1 MQRAINKPEL
11 LGMSTF
17 IWIFKIRIR
26 ILFCKALK
34 WGTFLYRLL
43 SILFSK
49 NLWTQLL
56 LSSLDFWSND
66 GFPIMC
72 PSNYWFCHAL
82 HLKRTHCILH
92 ISNKFQFGRVLWK
105 TLEHGNEA
113 WGKRRSI
120 RLGDLKFLWMVWF
133 GHFDPLYQCIILTVN
148 KRYLAKAIH
157 EHWT

>member
-1 MQRAINKPEL
+1 MECQHLSGFSKFGLEFCSAKHWNGEHFCIDYFQYFSKP
-11 LGMSTF
+11 
-17 IWIFKIRIR
+17 
-26 ILFCKALK
+26 C
-34 WGTFLYRLL
+34 
-43 SILFSK
+43 K

>member
-1 MQRAINKPEL
+1 MALLCSQIMQRVINKPEL

-113 WGKRRSI
+113 
-120 RLGDLKFLWMVWF
+120 
-133 GHFDPLYQCIILTVN
+133 
-148 KRYLAKAIH
+148 
-157 EHWT
+157 

>member
-1 MQRAINKPEL
+1 MECQH
-11 LGMSTF
+11 
-17 IWIFKIRIR
+17 
-26 ILFCKALK
+26 
-34 WGTFLYRLL
+34 L
-43 SILFSK
+43 SGFSK
-49 NLWTQLL
+49 FGLEFCSAKHWNREHFCIDYFQYFSKPCKKLWTQLL

-105 TLEHGNEA
+105 RLERSMF
-113 WGKRRSI
+113 RR
-120 RLGDLKFLWMVWF
+120 LKISMNGLIL
-133 GHFDPLYQCIILTVN
+133 HFDSLYQCIILTVN

-157 EHWT
+157 EHEQWTWTWLPWQYEVTDIGAW